1 MRKARGHVVVRGHP
15 ANLGLAVHRCTG
27 ISRGP
32 EAVKV
37 TMDEKLIDL
46 CGPPDRNG
54 PDVNGIGYRHRADD
68 SAPTIRLKAWTQTD
82 ISLLRQANMPR

>member
-1 MRKARGHVVVRGHP
+1 
-15 ANLGLAVHRCTG
+15 
-27 ISRGP
+27 
-32 EAVKV
+32 
-37 TMDEKLIDL
+37 MDEKLIDL